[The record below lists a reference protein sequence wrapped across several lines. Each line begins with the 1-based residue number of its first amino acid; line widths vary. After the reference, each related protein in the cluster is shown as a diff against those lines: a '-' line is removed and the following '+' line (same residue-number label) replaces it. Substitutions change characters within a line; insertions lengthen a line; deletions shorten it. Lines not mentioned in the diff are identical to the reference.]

1 MKVTIVNKFTPQG
14 QEFYEWWL
22 ADGPDGIEEVHGYAT
37 DLITSF
43 SKILEWHERISSD
56 YASEILADIETAKQ
70 FIQSDETHD

>member
-22 ADGPDGIEEVHGYAT
+22 ADGPDGVEEVHGYAT

-43 SKILEWHERISSD
+43 SKILEWHERIASD
-56 YASEILADIETAKQ
+56 YAQEVISEIETAKQ
-70 FIQSDETHD
+70 FIQNDETHD